1 MAKKKQ
7 KTDDVIREEE
17 MEEGCCSCGS
27 CCCEDDD
34 VGPEDDT
41 EGFFKNCICG
51 ENTFP
56 IVMVANE
63 CGTFVGEMITLEDSE
78 MVALRNPLRFVEAIS
93 QTTRAPISGL
103 IRPYANL
110 GVPKDIVINPK
121 MVMALRSDDERCLE
135 FIRFY
140 EKSLEQLRNEDVTAN
155 TGLVLPG
162 TPSIGNA

>member
-1 MAKKKQ
+1 MAKKNQ
-7 KTDDVIREEE
+7 KTDDVIRAEE
-17 MEEGCCSCGS
+17 MEEGRCSCGG

-34 VGPEDDT
+34 VGPEDDP

-56 IVMVANE
+56 IVMAANE
-63 CGTFVGEMITLEDSE
+63 CGTFVGEMVTLEDKE
-78 MVALRNPLRFVEAIS
+78 LIALLSPLRFVEAFS
-93 QTTRAPISGL
+93 KATNAPISGL

-110 GVPKDIVINPK
+110 GVPKDMVISPK
-121 MVMALRSDDERCLE
+121 MIMVLRSDDLRNLE